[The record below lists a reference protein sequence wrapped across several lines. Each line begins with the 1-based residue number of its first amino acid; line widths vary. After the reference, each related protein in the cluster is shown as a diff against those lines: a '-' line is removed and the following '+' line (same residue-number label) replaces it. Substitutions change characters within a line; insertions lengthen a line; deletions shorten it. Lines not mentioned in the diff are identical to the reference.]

1 MYIVQLLLISNFFM
15 NFIKKLPVY
24 LLGIIF
30 IVFSLQFFAMIFT
43 HAAMP
48 PMSGLAEQYMGVLFQ
63 SGYVW
68 VVKVLELVL
77 GILILVPR
85 TRRIALVLIAPI
97 CVNIFLSEVLIIQ
110 PPIIQMT
117 PALLVVIFNAIG
129 LYQYRESYMPMV
141 RK

>member
-1 MYIVQLLLISNFFM
+1 M

-30 IVFSLQFFAMIFT
+30 IVFSLQFFVMIFT
-43 HAAMP
+43 HASMP
-48 PMSGLAEQYMGVLFQ
+48 PMEGMAAQYMDVLFR

-77 GILILVPR
+77 GILILIPR

-97 CVNIFLSEVLIIQ
+97 SINILLSELLIIQ
-110 PPIIQMT
+110 PPFAQMI
-117 PALLVVIFNAIG
+117 PALLVVIFNIIG
-129 LYQYRESYMPMV
+129 LYQYRVAYMPMV